1 MRVQRNARGRRGGT
15 RRCRAFVCLSSDA
28 DLPLVAFHARRSVSI
43 LGDLDR
49 FPLRPV
55 SGLSVCAL
63 LRNTDFL
70 GAPRIVSLNR
80 LPRRPAAW
88 AGPGVG
94 LGVEHYMM

>member
-1 MRVQRNARGRRGGT
+1 ME
-15 RRCRAFVCLSSDA
+15 
-28 DLPLVAFHARRSVSI
+28 
-43 LGDLDR
+43 
-49 FPLRPV
+49 LRYCSEALTNPIEV
-55 SGLSVCAL
+55 LIAVRPLSVCAL